1 METFSTSG
9 ADCTAEYDKLSKG
22 FEKIQN
28 EISEIEAKVS
38 EKNDK
43 KKSIELYE
51 SELKKAPKK
60 ITKFDNVLFAMLV
73 DKIIVYKDKTLE
85 MVWKG
90 NA

>member
-1 METFSTSG
+1 METLSASG
-9 ADCTAEYDKLSKG
+9 ADLTAEHDKLSKE
-22 FEKIQN
+22 FENTQN
-28 EISEIEAKVS
+28 EISEVEAKIS

-60 ITKFDNVLFAMLV
+60 ITEFDNVLFAMLV
-73 DKIIVYKDKTLE
+73 DKIILNKDKTLE
-85 MVWKG
+85 MLWRG